1 MSLKELFEILPQL
14 LNLFVPGFVFLTIY
28 KYLASTKDKDF
39 NVTIIGSFVLS
50 YIFQLIVSLICRIVN
65 VSASGNIVTVIAI
78 ILAIICALI
87 IVKVRLTACYKKI
100 TTWIGRTTGSKNIWY
115 DLFDL
120 NKGTRIRFFTK
131 YNNEDVIVEGDV
143 KYYEE
148 CEDGDCNIVISN
160 YKIKYIV
167 NGNVYKNNTPNATM
181 IFNSKNIHGLEA
193 HYGK

>member
-39 NVTIIGSFVLS
+39 NVTIIGSIVLS